1 MKHLIR
7 ISIMAFVMFLFT
19 FAACQD
25 DEDTQIVRED
35 LFLKWNCVAYEGDSE
50 SNYDV
55 TIKKSESASNEVIIT
70 NFNNWGNFEA
80 VAILT
85 GNVLTF
91 KDQAINGYKLSGE
104 GTISD
109 NLQQIKWVYILK
121 EYIDEITITATF
133 SASGTAKKKGI

>member
-85 GNVLTF
+85 GSVLTF
-91 KDQAINGYKLSGE
+91 KDQEINSYKLSGE

-121 EYIDEITITATF
+121 DDFEEITITSTF
-133 SASGTAKKKGI
+133 SAAGTAKKKGI